1 MDTTIDFRSDTV
13 TQPTAAMRQAR
24 AGAKVGDDVYGDDP
38 CVNELELRAA
48 KILGQEAG
56 LFVTSGTQGNLLA
69 ILTHCQRG
77 EEYIAGMRSH
87 AYLEEAG
94 GGAVLAS
101 VQPQPIENQAD
112 GTLDLEAVQAAIKPD
127 DFHLAITKLFC
138 LENTFLGTPLTEDYL
153 QNACSLARK
162 NGLSLHLDGAR
173 LFNAAVKTGVSAKEI
188 AGQFDSVSA
197 CLSKGLGSP
206 IGSILAGSTQFIA
219 KARRWRKMLGGGT
232 RQAGI
237 LAAAGIYAL
246 DHHIDRLAVDHE
258 LAQMLAN
265 ELEQIQEINVQPAA
279 LRTNMVFISVP
290 PSAIDQL
297 SGFMRARG
305 IILTVEGN
313 PIRLVTHLNVDEKA
327 ITKTVHQFKEFFL
340 QHQAA

>member
-13 TQPTAAMRQAR
+13 TQPTAAMRQAM

-173 LFNAAVKTGVSAKEI
+173 LFNAAVKTGVPAREI

-237 LAAAGIYAL
+237 LAAAGLYAL

-265 ELEQIQEINVQPAA
+265 KLEQIQEINVEPAA

-297 SGFMRARG
+297 SSFMRARG